1 MGEILNKELA
11 FQIFV
16 NAYEHLIM
24 REEKERHKER
34 KKLNLF
40 KNLPKKGLEAFFDF
54 HRIAKKEAS
63 EMIKNLSVKKKS
75 DEQEAKGATQYA
87 IASAF
92 VQMYED
98 RYGEDFIDE
107 IIRFYTKPEVIDF
120 MHDHSIIELQK
131 IQSDDED
138 PSKRKHRS
146 NGILLI
152 GKLAEKLQ
160 TYKQYAKLWEIENDF
175 SRENRNEDIEK

>member
-11 FQIFV
+11 FQVFI
-16 NAYEHLIM
+16 NAYEHLILK
-24 REEKERHKER
+24 EEKKRYRERQS
-34 KKLNLF
+34 LNLF
-40 KNLPKKGLEAFFDF
+40 KTLPKKGLEAFFDF
-54 HRIAKKEAS
+54 HKVAKKEAS
-63 EMIKNLSVKKKS
+63 EMIKNLAVKKKG
-75 DEQEAKGATQYA
+75 DEQEVKSATQYA

-98 RYGEDFIDE
+98 RYGEEFIE
-107 IIRFYTKPEVIDF
+107 NLIRFYTKPEIIDF

-131 IQSDDED
+131 IQGDEGD
-138 PSKRKHRS
+138 PNKRKHRS

-160 TYKQYAKLWEIENDF
+160 TYKEYARLWEIENDF
-175 SRENRNEDIEK
+175 SIENKKRDDEK